1 MEAFITFITFIFS
14 VALIGFAIWA
24 WKKAAV
30 RSRILLDR
38 WINDNGFTLVEYRT
52 RFFKKGPYWKASRG
66 QKVLRVTVLD
76 ENNIER
82 TGWVLCGSRFK
93 GILSNDVVGIL
104 DEVKAVSSGGPKG

>member
-38 WINDNGFTLVEYRT
+38 WINDNGFTLVEYKT
-52 RFFKKGPYWKASRG
+52 
-66 QKVLRVTVLD
+66 
-76 ENNIER
+76 
-82 TGWVLCGSRFK
+82 
-93 GILSNDVVGIL
+93 
-104 DEVKAVSSGGPKG
+104 